1 MDLIRHH
8 SISASQV
15 LRHIE
20 GMWWSQFTRFR
31 PKGNSR
37 SAATTKTCE
46 GESQKSTI
54 VATKGGYH
62 FNDMDGFDGKQW
74 QTGVKHLRAIWGETL
89 SRVLVSKAYNRGQV
103 QTEMMVSP
111 PAASNCWGMFMSTW
125 DTFLLV
131 KHWICCVVNNPNYSP
146 LYLQCIF
153 IILPFLLVK
162 SQLLLIK

>member
-74 QTGVKHLRAIWGETL
+74 QTVPGVNTWGQYFRGNIEQSFGNL
-89 SRVLVSKAYNRGQV
+89 ISKPYNRGQV

-111 PAASNCWGMFMSTW
+111 PAASNCG
-125 DTFLLV
+125 V
-131 KHWICCVVNNPNYSP
+131 KHWICRIVNNPNYSP
-146 LYLQCIF
+146 SYLQCIF
-153 IILPFLLVK
+153 IILPFLLIK